1 MLDMHPP
8 ILVSGTGGR
17 RLLSRAA
24 SGVVAIAAVLASA
37 LAAAATRPPP
47 GVEADCPARATLLV
61 EHFID
66 ADCLACWQAAP
77 SGLGAM
83 PVAAREWSLDWVTPA
98 ADAAAMAAAALPEA
112 ADRLARVGADL
123 PARLA
128 SAPAAFD
135 AMTALSK
142 SRPASR
148 RFYVHSSLPHNG
160 YFGVQMHASGTW
172 DAGSTG
178 WIALVEQIPVG
189 TRDTQVARRLVR
201 VLVGPLKLP
210 AGPGRKNAVA
220 PLYGLRWPDNAH
232 AENLVATAWIE
243 NADGRI
249 TQMASDRCADP
260 K

>member
-8 ILVSGTGGR
+8 ILVSTPR
-17 RLLSRAA
+17 RRRFLSRAA
-24 SGVVAIAAVLASA
+24 FGAGLLGSTLA
-37 LAAAATRPPP
+37 LAATKPAP
-47 GVEADCPARATLLV
+47 GVAANCPARASLLV
-61 EHFID
+61 EHFIA

-77 SGLGAM
+77 PGLGAM
-83 PVAAREWSLDWVTPA
+83 PVAAGEWSLDWITPG
-98 ADAAAMAAAALPEA
+98 ADDAAMAAGALPEA
-112 ADRLARVGADL
+112 VDRLGRVGADL

-142 SRPASR
+142 ASARR
-148 RFYVHSSLPHNG
+148 RFYVHSSLPHSG
-160 YFGVQMHASGTW
+160 YMGVQLHATGVW
-172 DAGSTG
+172 PEGSTG
-178 WIALVEQIPVG
+178 WIALVELIPAG

-210 AGPGRKNAVA
+210 AGPGAKNAVA
-220 PLYGLRWPDNAH
+220 PLYGLRWPENAH
-232 AENLVATAWIE
+232 ADQLVATAWIE